1 MRAGKLHLPTFRDD
15 PADAEITSHKLMVRA
30 GYILKIGSGLYVYGP
45 LMFRVIEKINRVIR
59 EELGAVDAIEIQM
72 PVLQPR
78 ELWERSGRWEVYT
91 QSNTM
96 LTVTD
101 RKSAEYGLAPTAE
114 EVVTA
119 YVDATTSSYK
129 QLPVCLYQIHTK
141 LRDEIR
147 PRFGLLRGKEFL
159 MKDAYSFDADEAGLD
174 ISYEAMR
181 VAYHR
186 IFASLGLEAFGV
198 DADPGDIGGSGSMEF
213 MVAADTGEDAILLE
227 PGTTYAAN
235 VEKAESQVPA
245 SPAAGE
251 APKPMHIEDTP
262 DIRTV
267 ADLVGFFPELS
278 ADRMV
283 KTVLYQGTSTE
294 TDRLFAVLIR
304 GDQEINE
311 VKLNGK
317 TGALALRMLTGD
329 EIERHTGAEMGFAG
343 PVGLPK
349 AFTIL
354 ADNTVADL
362 PNFLCGCNQTDKHAL
377 DVNLG
382 RDCAMPEFAD
392 LRLAHAGEPGP
403 RTGAPLEERRGIE
416 VGHIFKL
423 GTKYSGAMGANF
435 MDNNGK
441 PATYVMG
448 CYGIGVSRVAASAV
462 EQNSDDMGIKW
473 PVPLAPFELAIGC
486 LNVKKEDHVAGAVA
500 LYEKFQAAGVDTLL
514 DDRQMSPGAKMKDLE
529 LMGFPFTVIV
539 GRDYPKDGT
548 VEIRDR
554 HAGEQWSASVD
565 EAVAEVAKRI
575 EAARSGLLTDSTGQ
589 AAD

>member
-1 MRAGKLHLPTFRDD
+1 MRASKLHLPTFRDD

-30 GYILKIGSGLYVYGP
+30 GYILKVGSGLYVYGP
-45 LMFRVIEKINRVIR
+45 LMFRVLEKVNRVIR
-59 EELGAVDAIEIQM
+59 EELGAIGACEIQM

-101 RKSAEYGLAPTAE
+101 RKQAEYGLAPTAE

-159 MKDAYSFDADEAGLD
+159 MKDAYSFDEDEAGLD
-174 ISYEAMR
+174 RSYEDMR

-186 IFASLGLEAFGV
+186 IFARLGLEAFGV

-227 PGTTYAAN
+227 PGTDYAAN
-235 VEKAESQVPA
+235 VEKAESRVGPG
-245 SPAAGE
+245 SSAGE
-251 APKPMHIEDTP
+251 DPKPLHVEDTP
-262 DIRTV
+262 GIRTV

-283 KTVLYQGTSTE
+283 KTVLYSAVYTE
-294 TDRLFAVLIR
+294 AERLYAVLIR

-311 VKLNGK
+311 VKLKGK
-317 TGALALRMLTGD
+317 TGALALRMLTAE
-329 EIERHTGAEMGFAG
+329 EILRHTGAEQGFAG
-343 PVGLPK
+343 PVGLPES
-349 AFTIL
+349 FTVL
-354 ADNTVADL
+354 ADETVRDL

-382 RDCAMPEFAD
+382 RDCPVPEFAD
-392 LRLAHAGEPGP
+392 LRLARAGEPGP

-423 GTKYSGAMGANF
+423 GTKYSAAMGANF
-435 MDNNGK
+435 MNNNGK
-441 PATYVMG
+441 PEPYVMG

-462 EQNSDDMGIKW
+462 EQNSDDLGIKW
-473 PVPLAPFELAIGC
+473 PVPLAPFEVAVGC
-486 LNVKKEDHVAGAVA
+486 LNVKKDDHLAGAAA
-500 LYEKFQAAGVDTLL
+500 LYEGFQAAGVDVLL
-514 DDRQMSPGAKMKDLE
+514 DDRRVSPGAKMKDLE

-539 GRDYPKDGT
+539 GRSFPKDGT

-554 HAGEQWSASVD
+554 HAEEQWNGTI
-565 EAVAEVAKRI
+565 EECLAEVTRRVQ
-575 EAARSGLLTDSTGQ
+575 AARSGLLET
-589 AAD
+589 

>member
-1 MRAGKLHLPTFRDD
+1 MRATKLHLPTFRDD

-45 LMFRVIEKINRVIR
+45 LMFRVLEKVNRVIR
-59 EELGAVDAIEIQM
+59 EELGEVDACEIQM

-78 ELWERSGRWEVYT
+78 ELWESSGRWEVYT

-96 LTVTD
+96 LTVKD
-101 RKSAEYGLAPTAE
+101 RKGADYGLAPTAE

-119 YVDATTSSYK
+119 YVDATTTSYK

-141 LRDEIR
+141 LRDELR
-147 PRFGLLRGKEFL
+147 PRFGLLRGKEFI
-159 MKDAYSFDADEAGLD
+159 MKDAYSFDSDDAGLD
-174 ISYEAMR
+174 KSYEGMR

-186 IFASLGLEAFGV
+186 IFARLGLEAFGV

-235 VEKAESQVPA
+235 VEKAESRVAP
-245 SPAAGE
+245 SPAVGE
-251 APKPMHIEDTP
+251 EPKPMHIEDTP

-283 KTVLYQGTSTE
+283 KTVLYKATFTDE
-294 TDRLFAVLIR
+294 DRLYAVLIR

-311 VKLNGK
+311 VKLKGK

-329 EIERHTGAEMGFAG
+329 EIEQHTGAQMGFAG
-343 PVGLPK
+343 PVGLSED
-349 AFTIL
+349 FTVL
-354 ADNTVADL
+354 ADFTVKKL

-377 DVNLG
+377 DVNWG
-382 RDCAMPEFAD
+382 RDFPKPTWAD
-392 LRLAHAGEPGP
+392 LRLARAGEPGP
-403 RTGAPLEERRGIE
+403 RNGTPLEERRGIE

-423 GTKYSGAMGANF
+423 GTKYSSAMGAKF
-435 MDNNGK
+435 MGQNGK
-441 PATYVMG
+441 PAPYVMG
-448 CYGIGVSRVAASAV
+448 CYGIGVSRIAASAV

-473 PVPLAPFELAIGC
+473 PVPLAPFEVAIGS
-486 LNVKKEDHVAGAVA
+486 LNVKKADMVAGADE
-500 LYEKFQAAGVDTLL
+500 LYAKFQAAGVEVLL
-514 DDRQMSPGAKMKDLE
+514 DDRKMSPGAKMKDLE
-529 LMGFPFTVIV
+529 LMGFPFTVFV
-539 GRDYPKDGT
+539 GRSFPKDGT

-554 HAGEQWSASVD
+554 HAGEQWNGTLD
-565 EAVAEVAKRI
+565 EAVAELSKRI
-575 EAARSGLLTDSTGQ
+575 EAARNGKCTPETGK
-589 AAD
+589 AEG